1 MCGGADCS
9 GVAQSLV
16 YDDQVRMHG
25 WIACPSHGGGPHPG
39 VEAYEVSGWNVNSTR
54 IDLLARRSVRFGE
67 LSVHQRVNGSKF
79 HISIHLGSFTSQVW
93 ARIAQLDHSILDQT
107 TKQQPKFDQCC
118 RFFPGSNW
126 NLPRKTDSRL
136 EARSNVFVS
145 ASLIT
150 RSSSLPVRIR
160 NLSPRGVLLDGNSLP
175 PIGTEIQLV
184 RGGLSAS
191 GHVAWQD
198 GDHVGIH
205 FDEQIDVDQW
215 VRRVE
220 HPGQQRVDNIVAALK
235 RDESAPEGKDATLPS
250 LIAISLELDQICA
263 RLAGSSELT
272 IELGEELLKLDALAQ
287 TLRQAAT
294 RGRR

>member
-1 MCGGADCS
+1 
-9 GVAQSLV
+9 
-16 YDDQVRMHG
+16 
-25 WIACPSHGGGPHPG
+25 
-39 VEAYEVSGWNVNSTR
+39 
-54 IDLLARRSVRFGE
+54 
-67 LSVHQRVNGSKF
+67 
-79 HISIHLGSFTSQVW
+79 
-93 ARIAQLDHSILDQT
+93 
-107 TKQQPKFDQCC
+107 
-118 RFFPGSNW
+118 
-126 NLPRKTDSRL
+126 LPRKTDSRL